1 VILHSLRHIAVEGPI
16 GVGKTSLA
24 LLLADLVGA
33 ELVLEEPEQNP
44 FLPDF
49 YADPER
55 WALQTQ
61 LSFLISRH
69 QQQVKLRQMNLF
81 QNRIITDYIFEK
93 DAIFARLTLKGRELE
108 LYRRIS
114 ELLTPEIAV
123 PDLVVYLQSTPQ
135 HLLANIRIRDVDY
148 ERNLE
153 LDYLIDLCSTYNRF
167 FTHWNRC
174 PLLIVKT
181 TQIDFISNAEHQKR
195 LIDRIL
201 AAPANSR
208 SVFPEAELD

>member
-1 VILHSLRHIAVEGPI
+1 MQSLRHIAIEGPI

-24 LLLADLVGA
+24 RLLADLVGA
-33 ELVLEEPEQNP
+33 ELVLEEPAVNP

-49 YADPER
+49 YTDLDR

-81 QNRIITDYIFEK
+81 QNRIVTDYIFEK

-114 ELLTPEIAV
+114 ELLTQEVAR
-123 PDLVVYLQSTPQ
+123 PDLVVYLQSTPER
-135 HLLANIRIRDVDY
+135 LLANIRIRDVEY
-148 ERNLE
+148 ERGIEEEYLTE
-153 LDYLIDLCSTYNRF
+153 LCATYNRF
-167 FTHWNRC
+167 FAHWTRSS
-174 PLLIVKT
+174 LLTVNASAV
-181 TQIDFISNAEHQKR
+181 DFIHHPDHQKR

-201 AAPANSR
+201 SMSDAGR
-208 SVFPEAELD
+208 GVFPED